1 MGETR
6 YSDGSYLE
14 ANPGWHEDD
23 SPMKAR
29 WINTILQRN
38 GLDPVAV
45 AEIGCGAGGIL
56 QALHEMRPKTRFS
69 GYEISPQAFNLA
81 SAKAQDGVNFYLQDM
96 IATDIGGFDLLMAI
110 DVFEHVPDYLG
121 FLQAIRS
128 RATYKLFHIPLDMSV
143 QMLLR
148 AGLFTRVRGDLGH
161 LHYFSKETAF
171 DTLRDCGYEIV
182 DWNYTYWSREI
193 QNLPLRTRI
202 ANVPRSMVSAASA
215 DLAVRLFGGASAL
228 VLAR

>member
-1 MGETR
+1 MSETR

-29 WINTILQRN
+29 WIDAILRRN
-38 GLDPVAV
+38 RIEPKSV

-56 QALHEMRPKTRFS
+56 VALHGSRPQARFT
-69 GYEISPQAFNLA
+69 GYEISPQAYALA
-81 SAKAQDGVNFYLQDM
+81 APKARDGIAFHFEDM
-96 IATDIGGFDLLMAI
+96 IAAQAGGFDLLMAI

-121 FLQAIRS
+121 FLKSIRG

-148 AGLFTRVRGDLGH
+148 AGLFTRVRNDLGH

-171 DTLRDCGYEIV
+171 DTLQDCGYDIV
-182 DWNYTYWSREI
+182 DWNYTSWAREI
-193 QNLPLRTRI
+193 PNLPLRTRI
-202 ANVPRSMVSAASA
+202 ANVPRAAVGALST
-215 DLAVRLFGGASAL
+215 DLSVRLFGGSSAL
-228 VLAR
+228 VLTR